1 MDYKD
6 GSMLCSKCSASQKME
21 DIYCPN
27 CGALI
32 EVLED
37 DQSQVSTGLSS
48 GEAGSIAL
56 SRLFAGGMS
65 KLASLFGFRSGSI
78 WKRTLSW
85 MILLILAV
93 LMVSTMTSG
102 IL

>member
-1 MDYKD
+1 MR
-6 GSMLCSKCSASQKME
+6 CSKCSASQKLE

-32 EVLED
+32 EVPED
-37 DQSQVSTGLSS
+37 DQYQVTTGFVS
-48 GEAGSIAL
+48 GEASYIAF
-56 SRLFAGGMS
+56 SRLFADSVS
-65 KLASLFGFRSGSI
+65 KLASQLGFRPGSI
-78 WKRTLSW
+78 WRRTLSW

-93 LMVSTMTSG
+93 LIVSTMTPG